1 MSLLLRYLFKEYIKI
16 LILFLFLFLFFFV
29 VIDFFEK
36 LPTFLKKGV
45 PFFYFLE
52 YLFWKAPSSLYQIYP
67 YSVALSAPFSLFF
80 LSRSREL
87 LALISLGI
95 TRKEIYKK
103 YLLLLFIFS
112 LLGGLLWNYFFPYSF
127 YRALYIWETKIEGR
141 KAEQLIFGNT
151 LFFEGENFFL
161 IATPLEPKGEYLA
174 DFSLFILK
182 DGVPE
187 RLIIAKKALY
197 KGDNLWE
204 FEEAILQERGEDFRP
219 HLFKTLR
226 ERLPIK
232 PKTFV
237 TIEKSVKF
245 ATFTELKQRLSF
257 LRKVGRPQ
265 TEVLA
270 ELLNRFFYL
279 FLGFILGVIPLWYYL
294 REYTPQSYGK
304 VLLMSLLL
312 FLLLSSVFLTLQI
325 LLYKNLVV
333 SLLLYI
339 SLYLSTLFFLK
350 FILFS

>member
-1 MSLLLRYLFKEYIKI
+1 MSLLLRYLFKEYVKI
-16 LILFLFLFLFFFV
+16 LVLFLLLFLFFFV

-36 LPTFLKKGV
+36 LPSFLKKGV
-45 PFFYFLE
+45 PFSYFLE

-67 YSVALSAPFSLFF
+67 YSVVLSALFSLFF

-95 TRKEIYKK
+95 TKKEIYRK
-103 YLLLLFIFS
+103 YLLLLFLFS
-112 LLGGLLWNYFFPYSF
+112 LLGGLFWNYFYPYSF

-161 IATPLEPKGEYLA
+161 VATPLEPKGEYLA

-182 DGVPE
+182 EGIPE

-219 HLFKTLR
+219 YLFKTLR

-245 ATFTELKQRLSF
+245 ATFNELKQRLNF
-257 LRKVGRPQ
+257 LRKIGKPQ

-270 ELLNRFFYL
+270 EILNRLFYL
-279 FLGFILGVIPLWYYL
+279 FLGFILGIIPLWFYL
-294 REYTPQSYGK
+294 KEYTPEKYGGILLK
-304 VLLMSLLL
+304 VLLL
-312 FLLLSSVFLTLQI
+312 FLLLSSISLTLQI
-325 LLYKNLVV
+325 LLYKSLVISFV
-333 SLLLYI
+333 LYLF
-339 SLYLSTLFFLK
+339 LYLSTLFFLK
-350 FILFS
+350 LILFR